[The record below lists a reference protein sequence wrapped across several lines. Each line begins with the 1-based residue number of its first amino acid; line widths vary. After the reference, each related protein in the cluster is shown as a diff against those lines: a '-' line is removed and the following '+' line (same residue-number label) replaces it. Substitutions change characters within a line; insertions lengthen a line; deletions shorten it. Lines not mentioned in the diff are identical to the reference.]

1 MTPMRKLGNF
11 FSMLA
16 AILATGAILATIM
29 VTVPP
34 THLNAQGKGGKNGPP
49 KNLKVLTPENFMAQ
63 MQTFPAALGVEN
75 QGGCNFCHEA
85 DRSLDTKPTKVKARM
100 MLELVADINARF
112 GDGQVHVT
120 CWTCHL
126 GSTAPEIARKVK

>member
-1 MTPMRKLGNF
+1 MRKLWTL
-11 FSMLA
+11 FSTLA
-16 AILATGAILATIM
+16 ASAILATVM
-29 VTVPP
+29 VTVPQTP
-34 THLNAQGKGGKNGPP
+34 LNAQGKNAP

-63 MQTFPAALGVEN
+63 MQTFPVALGVEN

-100 MLELVADINARF
+100 MLEMVADINAKF
-112 GDGQVHVT
+112 GDGKVHVT

-126 GSTAPEIARKVK
+126 GSTKPEIARTPKL

>member
-1 MTPMRKLGNF
+1 MRKLWDV

-16 AILATGAILATIM
+16 AMAIFTSIM
-29 VTVPP
+29 VTVSQTP
-34 THLNAQGKGGKNGPP
+34 LNAQGKGGGKNNPP

-85 DRSLDTKPTKVKARM
+85 DRSLDTKPTKVKARQM
-100 MLELVADINARF
+100 IEMVTDINAKF
-112 GDGQVHVT
+112 GDGTLHVT

-126 GSTAPEIARKVK
+126 GSTTPEIARKTK

>member
-1 MTPMRKLGNF
+1 MRKPWNV

-16 AILATGAILATIM
+16 GMAILTAMM
-29 VTVPP
+29 VTVPQAP
-34 THLNAQGKGGKNGPP
+34 LHAQGKGGKNGPP
-49 KNLKVLTPENFMAQ
+49 KNLKLLTPENFIVQ

-85 DRSLDTKPTKVKARM
+85 DRSLDTKPTKMKARQM
-100 MLELVADINARF
+100 IELVTEINAKF
-112 GDGQVHVT
+112 GDGKVHVS

-126 GSTAPEIARKVK
+126 GATTPEIARKTKL